1 MLLKARYIQYVQ
13 NARNVEELAVQ
24 RQRFVDDLGA
34 FFAGYGLTA
43 TLGRIL
49 GHLMLSEEPASLDD
63 IARDLGI
70 AKSGVSTATRRLEI
84 WGMVRRVHIG
94 GSRRVL
100 FEATPTGDA
109 MLSFGLPQVQRFART
124 LHEGA
129 QVAPPGAP
137 RERIKNLAGAMDL
150 YLEVVQTA
158 LERLREEQRS

>member
-1 MLLKARYIQYVQ
+1 MSYIQNVLNKQ
-13 NARNVEELAVQ
+13 NGEALSAR

-49 GHLMLSEEPASLDD
+49 AHLMLREAPASLDE
-63 IARDLGI
+63 IAAEVGI
-70 AKSGVSTATRRLEI
+70 AKSGASTAARRLETF
-84 WGMVRRVHIG
+84 GMVRRVHVP

-100 FEATPTGDA
+100 FEATPNGEALLT
-109 MLSFGLPQVQRFART
+109 FGLPQIRRFART

-129 QVAPPGAP
+129 EVAAPGAP
-137 RERIKNLAGAMDL
+137 AQRIGNLANTMDL

-158 LERLREEQRS
+158 LERIREGQRQ

>member
-1 MLLKARYIQYVQ
+1 VLNKQ
-13 NARNVEELAVQ
+13 NAEGLAAE

-49 GHLMLSEEPASLDD
+49 AHLMLHEGPASLDE
-63 IARDLGI
+63 IADDLGI
-70 AKSGVSTATRRLEI
+70 AKSGASTATRRLET
-84 WGMVRRVHIG
+84 WGMVRRVHTT

-100 FEATPTGDA
+100 FEATPNGDA
-109 MLSFGLPQVQRFART
+109 LLSFGLPQLQRFART

-129 QVAPPGAP
+129 EVAPPGAP
-137 RERIKNLAGAMDL
+137 TRRIKNLANTMDL

-158 LERLREEQRS
+158 LERIREGQRS